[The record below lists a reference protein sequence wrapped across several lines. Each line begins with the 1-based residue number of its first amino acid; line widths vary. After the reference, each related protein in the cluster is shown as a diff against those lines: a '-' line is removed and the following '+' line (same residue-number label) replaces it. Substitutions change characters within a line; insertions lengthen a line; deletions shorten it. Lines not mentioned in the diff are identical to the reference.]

1 MPTLV
6 LASASPRRR
15 ELLAR
20 IGLACEVRPVTIDER
35 PLPSEQP
42 EAHVQ
47 RLALEKARAG
57 ARRLGRAPGAVVLGA
72 DTIVVCDGVLLGKPV
87 DRDDG
92 LSMLA
97 RLSGRRHEVLTA
109 IATVATGPGGREA
122 TALSRSEVSLRAI
135 GPDEAAAYWATGEP
149 ADKAGGYALQGI
161 GAIFVEAVRGS
172 CSGVV
177 GLPLHET
184 ACLLSEYGIHPL
196 PVGAEDDRV
205 PDGDAMPTRDERS

>member
-1 MPTLV
+1 MPTLI
-6 LASASPRRR
+6 LASGSPRRR

-20 IGLACEVRPVTIDER
+20 IGIACEVRPVAIDEA
-35 PLPSEQP
+35 PLPGEQP

-47 RLALEKARAG
+47 RLAMEKALAG
-57 ARRLGRAPGAVVLGA
+57 ARRLGGAHGAVVLGA
-72 DTIVVCDGVLLGKPV
+72 DTIVVCDGAILGKPI
-87 DRDDG
+87 DREDG

-109 IATVATGPGGREA
+109 VATVAAGPGGRQE

-135 GPDEAAAYWATGEP
+135 EPGEAAAYWATGEP
-149 ADKAGGYALQGI
+149 VDKAGGYALQGI
-161 GAIFVEAVRGS
+161 GAIFVETLNGS

-184 ACLLSEYGIHPL
+184 ARLLSEYGIRPL
-196 PVGAEDDRV
+196 PDMAGSGST
-205 PDGDAMPTRDERS
+205 PKGTP